1 MAANKRHQA
10 EFRSA
15 LRRGRDSRGWSQAF
29 LAKLLQDK
37 GLGVYATT
45 ITKIEAGDRAAQID
59 EIVAVAEL
67 FEVSVDTL
75 LGRDTSQVRD
85 KDYLLSALIDSA
97 TRAKWQ
103 ISSTEQQLR
112 SALGDMSSFDLRG
125 PEKTVADGCAV
136 ACDAMADAVTAI
148 GATGRAQTKIYVKIN
163 APQDIFGGKAK

>member
-1 MAANKRHQA
+1 MAATKRHQT

-15 LRRGRDSRGWSQAF
+15 LRRGRESRRWSQAF

-37 GLGVYATT
+37 GVSVYATT

-59 EIVAVAEL
+59 EIVAIAEL

-85 KDYLLSALIDSA
+85 KDYLLLALTDSA
-97 TRAKWQ
+97 MRAKWQ

-112 SALGDMSSFDLRG
+112 SALADMSSFDLRG

-148 GATGRAQTKIYVKIN
+148 HATERAQSKIYQAIN
-163 APQDIFGGKAK
+163 STLGGKAK